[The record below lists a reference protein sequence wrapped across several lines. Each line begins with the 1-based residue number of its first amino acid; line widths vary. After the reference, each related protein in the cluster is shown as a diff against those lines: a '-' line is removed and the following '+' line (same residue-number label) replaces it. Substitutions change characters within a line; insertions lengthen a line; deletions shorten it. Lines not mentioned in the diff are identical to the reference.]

1 MYQVFKAI
9 CDNPIKNDFVKISRK
24 YLSTL
29 NINLSFEQIAQMSK
43 NKFKKIVKQ
52 KTMEAA
58 FNYLIVEKNKQTKIC
73 NIENRQLNMQEY
85 LLEGNKNIQI
95 SKLIFKARGKTLDIK
110 TYKKWKYDDDLCVG
124 CGVNVE
130 TVDEILTCTG
140 YSDKNDT
147 TNKLTFS
154 LLYSDHTRQ
163 MVEIGKVLQK
173 KLKMRQKIIEGIT

>member
-1 MYQVFKAI
+1 M
-9 CDNPIKNDFVKISRK
+9 
-24 YLSTL
+24 
-29 NINLSFEQIAQMSK
+29 
-43 NKFKKIVKQ
+43 
-52 KTMEAA
+52 
-58 FNYLIVEKNKQTKIC
+58 
-73 NIENRQLNMQEY
+73 
-85 LLEGNKNIQI
+85 EGNKNIQI

-110 TYKKWKYDDDLCVG
+110 TYKKWKYDYDLCVG

-154 LLYSDHTRQ
+154 LLYSGNTRQ